1 MHCYQGSCMHT
12 LHAYQLCIRSC
23 YLVTVFSQ
31 HLMRAMFSICVQ
43 ICRNWRSSSHGMMLT
58 NISLLLALFGLFLS
72 YIVAAVSPS
81 VPALCAIASAS
92 VHYFLL
98 ATFCWK
104 LVEAVVMYRKTTAS
118 PKDMKYGQVIS
129 SLVCWCK
136 SIGEFKEL
144 ELHSRKAIVLI
155 VQISLQCD

>member
-1 MHCYQGSCMHT
+1 
-12 LHAYQLCIRSC
+12 
-23 YLVTVFSQ
+23 
-31 HLMRAMFSICVQ
+31 MFSICVQ
-43 ICRNWRSSSHGMMLT
+43 ICRNWRSSTHGILFT

-72 YIVAAVSPS
+72 YIFAAVSPS

-104 LVEAVVMYRKTTAS
+104 LVEAVVMYRKTSTS
-118 PKDMKYGQVIS
+118 PKDMKYGPVIS

-136 SIGEFKEL
+136 SIGKSKEL
-144 ELHSRKAIVLI
+144 RATLMQAIVLI
-155 VQISLQCD
+155 IQISLQGN